1 MTAYQ
6 DNPYYFVDSPLNHP
20 EDDAPW
26 WVAPGHIYP
35 EADPMAAVQR
45 RMMLILAG
53 AVLFITVFAVWA
65 VRSSNI
71 GTPPLVGNSEAVGEQ
86 VAAAEAPANE
96 PAAEEQVVVPGAG
109 SGGIAPLFTP
119 EVQHWAPQIV
129 AWANAVGIDPNMAAT
144 VMQIESCGDPNAVSS
159 AGAQGL
165 FQVMP
170 FHFDPGEAMQDPDT
184 NARRGMAY
192 LALGMQQTGGDTS
205 RTFAGYNGGHGTAAR
220 SWDTWPAETQR
231 YYVWATGIYEDAVA
245 GSATSETLDQW
256 LTAGGAS
263 LCRQAAQRL
272 GL

>member
-1 MTAYQ
+1 
-6 DNPYYFVDSPLNHP
+6 
-20 EDDAPW
+20 
-26 WVAPGHIYP
+26 
-35 EADPMAAVQR
+35 MAIVQR
-45 RMMLILAG
+45 RMMLILA
-53 AVLFITVFAVWA
+53 AATLVITAFGFSV
-65 VRSSNI
+65 VRISNLD
-71 GTPPLVGNSEAVGEQ
+71 TPVATDTTNTDEIVNQVEIAETTSEDLQPSV
-86 VAAAEAPANE
+86 P
-96 PAAEEQVVVPGAG
+96 VVVA
-109 SGGIAPLFTP
+109 GGIAPLFTP
-119 EVQHWAPQIV
+119 EIQHWAPQIV
-129 AWANAVGIDPNMAAT
+129 AWANAAGIDPNMAAT

-231 YYVWATGIYEDAVA
+231 YYVWATGIYGDAVN
-245 GSATSETLDQW
+245 GSGTSETLNQW
-256 LTAGGAS
+256 LAAGGAS
-263 LCRQAAQRL
+263 LCRQAAGRL